1 MRIFFYI
8 DGVNTIIH
16 MSTSYGDTLGLDS
29 TSMLLALLLV
39 QVLGLPFC
47 LLYIKASER
56 FGARAMVGVGI
67 CIYMG
72 VTVFGFFLREVW
84 QFWVMAVMVA
94 TSQGGIQALSRSMFG
109 KMIPDKK
116 RTGEFFGFYDIF
128 GKFSAIMGPAL
139 VGWSSALAAGIMLKN
154 AGETRATAS
163 EALLAQV
170 NMDAAPWG
178 ILSVLIIF
186 FHRRRAVFL
195 RAAEIP
201 QKRRAEP
208 CRKHIPISAPR
219 AAHWRRAARRRL
231 IRPPT
236 RWAPTGR
243 TLCLPT
249 MCCKTQKRRPYDL
262 AALGER
268 MHEEQTGRF
277 LRAMVFR
284 AWSEAQRSY
293 TPRLFKPLCSR
304 FHPCT
309 PMWEAL
315 CAPGGVFGGPYGHGF
330 CEAALDS
337 ELHEQDGHGRAVP
350 QQDAAPALSPKAL
363 AEVCELLHACIL
375 EVYGLEISREALADC
390 FHDFAWLHGMFCA
403 GAGKRLLIRAVQ
415 FFMGR
420 PGWGM
425 SHVTPARRRRAAF
438 RSSGKTPLPMCSSKT
453 ALRRCW
459 RRRRSWAASIKK
471 AAAAYWEGVLD
482 KVQLA
487 AVLGDRSY
495 LSGLLSRGPEDG
507 GDVPG
512 E

>member
-1 MRIFFYI
+1 MPEAYTHIR
-8 DGVNTIIH
+8 T
-16 MSTSYGDTLGLDS
+16 
-29 TSMLLALLLV
+29 
-39 QVLGLPFC
+39 
-47 LLYIKASER
+47 
-56 FGARAMVGVGI
+56 AR
-67 CIYMG
+67 
-72 VTVFGFFLREVW
+72 
-84 QFWVMAVMVA
+84 
-94 TSQGGIQALSRSMFG
+94 
-109 KMIPDKK
+109 
-116 RTGEFFGFYDIF
+116 RT
-128 GKFSAIMGPAL
+128 
-139 VGWSSALAAGIMLKN
+139 
-154 AGETRATAS
+154 
-163 EALLAQV
+163 LAQSG
-170 NMDAAPWG
+170 APAPDTPAYEMG
-178 ILSVLIIF
+178 ANGPDPLFAYHVL
-186 FHRRRAVFL
+186 
-195 RAAEIP
+195 
-201 QKRRAEP
+201 Q
-208 CRKHIPISAPR
+208 SA
-219 AAHWRRAARRRL
+219 
-231 IRPPT
+231 
-236 RWAPTGR
+236 
-243 TLCLPT
+243 
-249 MCCKTQKRRPYDL
+249 KKRPYDL

-293 TPRLFKPLCSR
+293 TLGFLSHYAADSTL
-304 FHPCT
+304 HPYV
-309 PMWEAL
+309 EAL

-425 SHVTPARRRRAAF
+425 SHVTPAPAPQGGFPEQWENPFTHAQQQ
-438 RSSGKTPLPMCSSKT
+438 SGPQ
-453 ALRRCW
+453 ALLAQAQELG
-459 RRRRSWAASIKK
+459 SQYQK

-487 AVLGDRSY
+487 AVLGDRSD
-495 LSGLLSRGPEDG
+495 LSGLLSRGGPEGG